1 MGDLD
6 QLLYSISV
14 WAPVILIAVPLH
26 EAAHGFAALKFGDD
40 TAKRFGRLSMNPLRH
55 VDLFGTL
62 IMPAM
67 LLLASGGRF
76 VFGWAKPVPV
86 DFSRLRPFRA
96 GMVLTALAGP
106 GTNVLLAFLSALL
119 IHAVGLLPPGM
130 HDWALDVLF
139 SSIQLNLVLA
149 VFNMLPLPPLDG
161 GRVAVGLLPT
171 ALALPLARLERFGI
185 PILLGLLFLLP
196 MAGIDILPWLIEPP
210 VRLLGSAIIHL
221 TGL

>member
-1 MGDLD
+1 MDELD

-14 WAPVILIAVPLH
+14 WAPVILLAVPLH

-40 TAKRFGRLSMNPLRH
+40 TAKRFGRLSLNPLRH

-67 LLLASGGRF
+67 LLFASGGRF

-86 DFSRLRPFRA
+86 DFSRLRPFRM

-106 GTNVLLAFLSALL
+106 GTNVILAFVSALL
-119 IHAVGLLPPGM
+119 VHAVGLVPPGM
-130 HDWALDVLF
+130 REWALDVLF

-161 GRVAVGLLPT
+161 GRVAVGVLPI
-171 ALALPLARLERFGI
+171 ALARPLARLEHLGI
-185 PILLGLLFLLP
+185 PILLVLLFLLP
-196 MAGIDILPWLIEPP
+196 MAGINVLPWLIEPP
-210 VRLLGSAIIHL
+210 VRLLGSVIIQL
-221 TGL
+221 AGL